1 MKQLVISFIIV
12 ILSYYPV
19 HALNLSQRESIEVIS
34 KGRILKSNGDVGSL
48 TAWVLYEDQLH
59 WCFAKTKWMPFE
71 DYHDT
76 NSAFINCK
84 CTQTVP
90 ID

>member
-1 MKQLVISFIIV
+1 KEEM
-12 ILSYYPV
+12 
-19 HALNLSQRESIEVIS
+19 
-34 KGRILKSNGDVGSL
+34 GSL

-76 NSAFINCK
+76 NSAFINFK
-84 CTQTVP
+84 CTRTMP

>member
-1 MKQLVISFIIV
+1 M
-12 ILSYYPV
+12 
-19 HALNLSQRESIEVIS
+19 
-34 KGRILKSNGDVGSL
+34 GSL

-71 DYHDT
+71 DYHDI
-76 NSAFINCK
+76 NSAFMNFK
-84 CTQTVP
+84 CTRTMP